1 MKYKNISI
9 YVIVTIL
16 LLLFPVFF
24 PGEPLLFGMIL
35 IPIWILFTLTY
46 FMNRRKDSNV
56 AQVSVV
62 KKNYLAY
69 VFILL
74 YIILIIIGVQDNELS
89 IIIDSWSIGNLLIG
103 PILAVILLVSVVAVL
118 KDFIR
123 WMSKRNE

>member
-1 MKYKNISI
+1 
-9 YVIVTIL
+9 
-16 LLLFPVFF
+16 
-24 PGEPLLFGMIL
+24 
-35 IPIWILFTLTY
+35 
-46 FMNRRKDSNV
+46 MNRRKDSNV